1 MNLEFK
7 KINLARDY
15 GFCVAA
21 RRDAYV
27 CSFHRDDGF
36 DEFLTGYHERM
47 AVRLASKEWHYLHVW
62 QAGEIVG
69 QLEFCTFSSE
79 PDTGYIYLIYL
90 TPQARGQGMADLLLQ
105 YIGRTLWQAGC
116 RRVVL
121 SVSRLNPR
129 ALRFYRRCG
138 WQYRGPN
145 PKHAETDFYE
155 YWLPD
160 PA

>member
-15 GFCVAA
+15 EFCVAA
-21 RRDAYV
+21 RRDAHV
-27 CSFHRDDGF
+27 CSFHRDEGF
-36 DEFLTGYHERM
+36 DEFLTGYRERM
-47 AVRLASKEWHYLHVW
+47 AARLTSQEWHYLHVW
-62 QAGEIVG
+62 RGGEIVG
-69 QLEFCTFSSE
+69 QLEFCTVSAE
-79 PDTGYIYLIYL
+79 PETGYIYLIYL
-90 TPQARGQGMADLLLQ
+90 TPQARGQGMADMLLQ

-116 RRVVL
+116 RRGGL

-129 ALRFYRRCG
+129 ALCCYRRCG

-155 YWLPD
+155 YRLPE
-160 PA
+160 PP

>member
-7 KINLARDY
+7 KINLACDY
-15 GFCVAA
+15 AFCVAV

-27 CSFHRDDGF
+27 CSFHRHEGF
-36 DEFLTGYHERM
+36 ERFLTGYHERM
-47 AVRLASKEWHYLHVW
+47 ATRLASKEWHYLHVW

-90 TPQARGQGMADLLLQ
+90 TPQVRGQGLAELLLR
-105 YIGRTLWQAGC
+105 YIGRTLRQAGC

-121 SVSRLNPR
+121 SVSRLNLR

-138 WQYRGPN
+138 WQYLGPN

-155 YWLPD
+155 YWLSD
-160 PA
+160 PT

>member
-1 MNLEFK
+1 M
-7 KINLARDY
+7 
-15 GFCVAA
+15 
-21 RRDAYV
+21 
-27 CSFHRDDGF
+27 
-36 DEFLTGYHERM
+36 
-47 AVRLASKEWHYLHVW
+47 
-62 QAGEIVG
+62 G
-69 QLEFCTFSSE
+69 QLEFCTVSAE
-79 PDTGYIYLIYL
+79 PETGYIYLIYL

-105 YIGRTLWQAGC
+105 YIGRTLWQAGS

-129 ALRFYRRCG
+129 AMRFYRRSG